1 MCDAALLP
9 ALTALTNPLRRPPRA
24 QPRAPLTTGDENKR
38 GHVRQRLFLS
48 PEVLVAGAVITP
60 ATLCYV
66 NHALMGVV
74 RVQECQQRQWEEG
87 W

>member
-1 MCDAALLP
+1 MHMHVHMYGLLIGRLG
-9 ALTALTNPLRRPPRA
+9 AGVSVVRGRVLGSSPLA
-24 QPRAPLTTGDENKR
+24 SCACT
-38 GHVRQRLFLS
+38 
-48 PEVLVAGAVITP
+48 VAGAVITP